1 VCNRAPPPFDPLKTE
16 INYGV
21 CKNDVR
27 GICVCVC
34 IYVCVRVCIY
44 VHTHTHTHT
53 HIYIYIYLI
62 ENSEC
67 FHYKDES
74 VNAV

>member
-1 VCNRAPPPFDPLKTE
+1 MCNRAPPPFDPLKTE

-27 GICVCVC
+27 GICVCVYLC
-34 IYVCVRVCIY
+34 MCACVYICTY
-44 VHTHTHTHT
+44 THTHT
-53 HIYIYIYLI
+53 YIYIYLI

>member
-27 GICVCVC
+27 GICVCVYLC
-34 IYVCVRVCIY
+34 MCACVYICTY
-44 VHTHTHTHT
+44 THTHT
-53 HIYIYIYLI
+53 YIYIYLI